1 MTEDAFNLDR
11 PQQKL
16 LAARLRTVADWLAG
30 SLEETITRQTAAAP
44 RTDGGG
50 HRRKATEET
59 ALPYA
64 VHASEVRD
72 DLRLALR
79 VWAAE
84 IRPRRGVPPVPSRD
98 VAGVARWLAEPA
110 QIIALAMLSSA
121 EEAYDELVDAVDRA
135 VKAVDRPRFRSYFG
149 ACSVCSAE
157 LWSFADEDEVTCDS
171 CSAVIRREDRDGRLD
186 VILAEQLLTAA
197 ELAVIAE
204 ARLGITCSAKRIRN
218 LGRRIPFRSVDSR
231 GRPLWNAGEM
241 LAALAG

>member
-1 MTEDAFNLDR
+1 MTEDQFNIDR

-16 LAARLRTVADWLAG
+16 LASRLRTVADWLAE

-44 RTDGGG
+44 RSDGGG

-59 ALPYA
+59 PLPYA
-64 VHASEVRD
+64 AHAAEVRD
-72 DLRLALR
+72 DLRLTLR

-84 IRPRRGVPPVPSRD
+84 IRPRRGEPPVPSRD
-98 VAGVARWLAEPA
+98 VAGVARWLGEPA
-110 QIIALAMLSSA
+110 QIIALAMLADA

-135 VKAVDRPRFRSYFG
+135 VKAVDRPRFRSFFG
-149 ACSVCSAE
+149 SCGVCATE
-157 LWSFADEDEVTCDS
+157 LWAFADEDEVACS
-171 CSAVIRREDRDGRLD
+171 VCSAVIRREDRDGRLD
-186 VILAEQLLTAA
+186 TILADQLLTAA

-204 ARLGITCSAKRIRN
+204 ARLGVTCSAKRVRN
-218 LGRRIPFRSVDSR
+218 LGRRIPFRSVDAR